1 MFNYVLSPEK
11 KLPIYQPSMVKFQ
24 LVDSTVQHVKRFHK
38 IVDFELTNQALSAG
52 GTYNIQTSGA
62 GNPALIGIDL
72 IANNFI
78 TVTRDTTN
86 DRIVISNT
94 SGGSQS
100 FSAKIFR
107 FQ

>member
-1 MFNYVLSPEK
+1 MSYGLYISDGVNGGVITNANNVFNEEY
-11 KLPIYQPSMVKFQ
+11 
-24 LVDSTVQHVKRFHK
+24 
-38 IVDFELTNQALSAG
+38 DFELTNQALSAG

-62 GNPALIGIDL
+62 GNPALIGIHL
-72 IANNFI
+72 SANNSI
-78 TVTRDTTN
+78 TVSRDTTN